1 METIAGPWT
10 WGLFTA
16 GVLALLALDLGV
28 FHRKAHEVRFKEALT
43 WSVVWIGL
51 AVAFNVW
58 VGSQFGPQRGL
69 EFTTGYLIE
78 KALSVDNV
86 FVFLVIFTTFRVPA
100 HLQHRV
106 LFWGVLGALVMRG
119 IFIAGGA
126 ALMQSFHG
134 VLYVFGAI
142 LLFTGIKLIVQR
154 DHEEHPERLPVFRW
168 LSRLIPSTS
177 RYHGDRFWVKEG
189 GRWLATPLFMVL
201 LLVEITDVVFA
212 VDSVPAIFAITED
225 PFIVYSSNVFAI
237 LGLRALY
244 FCVSGFVSRLVYLK
258 VGLGLVL
265 VFVAGKMLVADFYKV
280 PIHVSLAVVG
290 TLIGGAVVA
299 SLLRRPRAQ
308 AAAAP
313 EDPERMVS

>member
-28 FHRKAHEVRFKEALT
+28 FHRKAHEVRFKEALA

-58 VGSQFGPQRGL
+58 VGAQFGPQRGL

-86 FVFLVIFTTFRVPA
+86 FVFLVIFTTFGVPA

-142 LLFTGIKLIVQR
+142 LLLTGIKLIVQR
-154 DHEEHPERLPVFRW
+154 HHEEHPERLPVFRW
-168 LSRLIPSTS
+168 LSRLIPSTP
-177 RYHGDRFWVKEG
+177 RYHGARFWVKEG

-212 VDSVPAIFAITED
+212 VDSVPAIFAVTDD

-244 FCVSGFVSRLVYLK
+244 FCISGFVSRLVYLK

-265 VFVAGKMLVADFYKV
+265 VFVAGKMLLADVYKV
-280 PIHVSLAVVG
+280 PIDVSLMVVG
-290 TLIGGAVVA
+290 ALLGGSVIA
-299 SLLRRPRAQ
+299 SLARRPRAE
-308 AAAAP
+308 AP
-313 EDPERMVS
+313 DAEEGRRAS